1 MTTQKTLLTADEFY
15 DFCCQNDGRYE
26 LVKGE
31 VVEMAPT
38 NAVHG
43 MASIRIGSHFFNYL
57 SRNPI
62 GEVFVDTGYLLEQA
76 PDTVRGPDVSFV
88 SRERL
93 AGRDINEPGFQPGPP
108 DIAIEVISP
117 SNRPGEMRRK
127 LREYFDSGARRVWYV
142 YPNSRSVAVH
152 FPEGSVRHC
161 AESDTLEDPELLP
174 GFALPVRAIFTPL
187 V

>member
-15 DFCCQNDGRYE
+15 LFCCENDGRYE

-31 VVEMAPT
+31 VIELSPVNYM
-38 NAVHG
+38 HG
-43 MASIRIGSHFFNYL
+43 MSSGRIYHYMFSYL
-57 SRNPI
+57 LENPI
-62 GEVFVDTGYLLEQA
+62 GDLFIDTGYLLEQD
-76 PDTVRGPDVSFV
+76 PDTVRGPDVAFLT
-88 SRERL
+88 RERL
-93 AGRDINEPGFQPGPP
+93 AGRDINAPGFQPGPP

-127 LREYFDSGARRVWYV
+127 LREYFDSGAQRVWYV
-142 YPNSRSVAVH
+142 YPDSRSVAVH
-152 FPEGSVRHC
+152 FPDGSVRHY